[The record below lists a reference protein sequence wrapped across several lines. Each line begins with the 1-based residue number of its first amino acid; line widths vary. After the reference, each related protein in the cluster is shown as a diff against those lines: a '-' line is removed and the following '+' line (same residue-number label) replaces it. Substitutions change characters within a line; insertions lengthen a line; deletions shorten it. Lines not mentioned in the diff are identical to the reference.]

1 MAFYRKKALQELIP
15 WNPNIPSSYM
25 EVVSISAADVA
36 KGSPKL
42 GDMLACNP
50 DDVCDWWRV
59 LEIKLIEEQYFKDNY
74 EWVSD

>member
-1 MAFYRKKALQELIP
+1 MAFYRKKALQELTP
-15 WNPNIPSSYM
+15 WSEDFPM
-25 EVVSISAADVA
+25 DLVSVSAADIA

-50 DDVCDWWRV
+50 DDVCDWW
-59 LEIKLIEEQYFKDNY
+59 LIEEQFFKDNY